1 MASETEG
8 ATGTAEQRTVR
19 ELNSKYGAHR
29 PAIYNHNSN
38 ANYSYG
44 PVQTINNNNP
54 VTNYLVYGD
63 VPKDTVRS
71 AIPF

>member
-1 MASETEG
+1 MVSEIEG
-8 ATGTAEQRTVR
+8 AIGTAEQRTVR
-19 ELNSKYGAHR
+19 ELNLKYGANR

-54 VTNYLVYGD
+54 VTTYFVHAE
-63 VPKDTVRS
+63 VPKDIVRS
-71 AIPF
+71 AIPI

>member
-1 MASETEG
+1 MASNLEG

-19 ELNSKYGAHR
+19 ELNSNDGAHR

-63 VPKDTVRS
+63 VPEEIVRS
-71 AIPF
+71 AISI